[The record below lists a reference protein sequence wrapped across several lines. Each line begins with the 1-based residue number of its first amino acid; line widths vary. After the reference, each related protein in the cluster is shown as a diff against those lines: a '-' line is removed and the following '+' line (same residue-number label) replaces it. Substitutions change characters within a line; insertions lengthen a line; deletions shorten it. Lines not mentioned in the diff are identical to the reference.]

1 MARPSVISLE
11 LPTQGFSF
19 QDVESSIIMFPF
31 RRDGKEKG
39 GGGVRE
45 PDGEVLREKRGSKE
59 NEAERRES
67 GGRAERERR
76 GEGGQT
82 LMVAE

>member
-31 RRDGKEKG
+31 RRRKERK
-39 GGGVRE
+39 
-45 PDGEVLREKRGSKE
+45 
-59 NEAERRES
+59 
-67 GGRAERERR
+67 RERR
-76 GEGGQT
+76 GGSQRERERERGRDESQT
-82 LMVAE
+82 LMVPE

>member
-31 RRDGKEKG
+31 RRRKERKREKG
-39 GGGVRE
+39 RE
-45 PDGEVLREKRGSKE
+45 REGQ
-59 NEAERRES
+59 RE
-67 GGRAERERR
+67 GGRDES
-76 GEGGQT
+76 QT
-82 LMVAE
+82 LMVPE

>member
-31 RRDGKEKG
+31 RRRKERKREKG
-39 GGGVRE
+39 RETVRE
-45 PDGEVLREKRGSKE
+45 T
-59 NEAERRES
+59 
-67 GGRAERERR
+67 
-76 GEGGQT
+76 GEGMS
-82 LMVAE
+82 LRY